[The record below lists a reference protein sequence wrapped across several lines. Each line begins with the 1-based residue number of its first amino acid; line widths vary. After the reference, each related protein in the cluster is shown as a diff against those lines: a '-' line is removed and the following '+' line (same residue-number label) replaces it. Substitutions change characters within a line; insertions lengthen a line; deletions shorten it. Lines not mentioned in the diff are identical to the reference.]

1 MRKDTIQP
9 IFLSFVCVFVYKNK
23 IKKGSNMVEYIFDI
37 FDINIRSN
45 FT

>member
-9 IFLSFVCVFVYKNK
+9 IFLSFVCVFVSKNK
-23 IKKGSNMVEYIFDI
+23 IKKGSDMVEYI